1 MTNTLISIVSI
12 AFVIALAF
20 FSASRFKLSTKYER
34 KPTQQSSWNRQDMG
48 EDPSTDGKTP

>member
-1 MTNTLISIVSI
+1 MTNTLISVFSI

-48 EDPSTDGKTP
+48 EDPSTDGKKP

>member
-1 MTNTLISIVSI
+1 MTNTLISVVSI

-20 FSASRFKLSTKYER
+20 FIASRFKLSTKYER

-48 EDPSTDGKTP
+48 EDPSTGGKTP